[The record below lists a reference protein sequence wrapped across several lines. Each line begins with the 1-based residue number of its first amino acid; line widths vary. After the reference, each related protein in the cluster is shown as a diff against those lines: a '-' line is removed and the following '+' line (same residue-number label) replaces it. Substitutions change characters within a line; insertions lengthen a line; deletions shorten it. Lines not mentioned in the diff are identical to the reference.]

1 MNVCKTNRRIKRRSL
16 DERARYSAILHIWG
30 LVGVRRT
37 KRVLVYP
44 AVGGITKNIDPL
56 KISVVFLLHNAQVKI
71 RNLSGKLE
79 GEMKTTNKQK

>member
-1 MNVCKTNRRIKRRSL
+1 LASEGQK
-16 DERARYSAILHIWG
+16 E
-30 LVGVRRT
+30 
-37 KRVLVYP
+37 VYP